1 MPFLSSWIE
10 DFFAFVGFPTPTP
23 LFRVFPICVQK
34 SLAMSYFL
42 IEGRCIFF
50 FFFLWQTCAF
60 YWKEQV
66 IEKRAQVSVTQLS
79 ISKLRSSCS
88 KANI

>member
-50 FFFLWQTCAF
+50 FFFFVANMCFLLEGTSDR
-60 YWKEQV
+60 KEGPSFCD
-66 IEKRAQVSVTQLS
+66 SV
-79 ISKLRSSCS
+79 KH
-88 KANI
+88 